1 MDKDKGTNYID
12 HRFQCKDMIKHIV
25 VGKECVIIFNI
36 NWQLLYIV
44 YNY

>member
-12 HRFQCKDMIKHIV
+12 HRFQCKDMIKHIA
-25 VGKECVIIFNI
+25 VGKECVITFDI

>member
-1 MDKDKGTNYID
+1 MKETNYID

-25 VGKECVIIFNI
+25 VGKECIIAFDI
-36 NWQLLYIV
+36 NWQLLYVV